1 MEKMIKTALRLWL
14 AFTSLLALLFGW
26 VLLAH
31 SEKPAP
37 LVSQEPPVSSLT
49 IPQLSPIPS
58 LEQLQEN
65 PGSPIQNSSVPSVSF
80 NFPILR
86 TRGS

>member
-1 MEKMIKTALRLWL
+1 MDKIIKTTLRLWL
-14 AFTSLLALLFGW
+14 ALTSLLALLSGW

-31 SEKPAP
+31 AEKPAP
-37 LVSQEPPVSSLT
+37 LVSPQSQVSSLT
-49 IPQLSPIPS
+49 IPQLAPIPS
-58 LEQLQEN
+58 LEQLQQ
-65 PGSPIQNSSVPSVSF
+65 SPDNSPQISNVPSVSF